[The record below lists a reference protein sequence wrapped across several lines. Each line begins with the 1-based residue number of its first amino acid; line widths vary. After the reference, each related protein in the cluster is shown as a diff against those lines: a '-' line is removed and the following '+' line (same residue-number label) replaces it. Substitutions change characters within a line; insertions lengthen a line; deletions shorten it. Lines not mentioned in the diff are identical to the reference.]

1 MKQYISKEVD
11 RLIKLYNTRNPYEI
25 AEAQGIEVL
34 YHSLGEDMEG
44 FICSCE
50 EGLAIVINSNIS
62 KVQEPV
68 VLGHE
73 IGHGYLH
80 NSKADFIR
88 GKNRFSKEKV
98 LEYEAN
104 LFALELLGDEGFF
117 RNFEGRT
124 FKEMA
129 EVTGLPE
136 EMLERKYEEVL
147 KAYKKIRKAN
157 EEALA

>member
-1 MKQYISKEVD
+1 MKQYISNEID
-11 RLIKLYNTRNPYEI
+11 RLIRLYNTRNPYEI
-25 AEAQGIEVL
+25 AKYQGMEVI
-34 YHSLGEDMEG
+34 YHSLGEDMDG
-44 FICSCE
+44 FICGCE
-50 EGLAIVINSNIS
+50 EGVAIVINSNVS
-62 KVQEPV
+62 KFKEPV

-80 NSKADFIR
+80 NTQADFIR
-88 GKNRFSKEKV
+88 GKNRFSKDKV

-124 FKEMA
+124 FREMA

-136 EMLERKYEEVL
+136 KMLEKKYEEVL
-147 KAYKKIRKAN
+147 RNYKNIGKAN
-157 EEALA
+157 EETLA